1 MRRSAC
7 VAIAVF
13 CALAAN
19 AAGARPSTFAN
30 ENFAGKNQ
38 AIVGDQ
44 EATEDA
50 NPPSAEQRNGGG
62 LLANHLEESVAADS
76 HDQQV
81 KQRLQVYLTR
91 ELIEH
96 FDLFVYV
103 SKASEGPWAQRMYVF
118 QKQPDESLYPLYD
131 WPVST
136 GRESTEPNPAGTE
149 VPTSTPAGF
158 YELDPERF
166 YSQYRST
173 QWQEP
178 MPYTMFLKWV
188 DHGVQT
194 GLAIHGASDEAV
206 AQLGARASAGCI
218 RLAPDNAK
226 TLFTLIHDSYKGDI
240 PEMAYDQT
248 SQTILNNGMLMRD
261 EDGDLK
267 FAPGYR
273 ALVVIDEYGGGRAIE
288 TALN

>member
-7 VAIAVF
+7 VISAVACLLSAMSYAEASGMESAVF
-13 CALAAN
+13 AA
-19 AAGARPSTFAN
+19 AKQR
-30 ENFAGKNQ
+30 
-38 AIVGDQ
+38 AIVGDGD
-44 EATEDA
+44 ATEDRRIA
-50 NPPSAEQRNGGG
+50 HQTGDNAVTASDPNSP
-62 LLANHLEESVAADS
+62 LAIDS
-76 HDQQV
+76 RDRQV

-91 ELIEH
+91 ELLEH

-103 SKASEGPWAQRMYVF
+103 SKASAGPWAQRMYVF
-118 QKQPDESLYPLYD
+118 QKQPDQSLYLLYD

-261 EDGDLK
+261 EDGNLK
-267 FAPGYR
+267 VAPGYR